1 MNRRQKI
8 IVSVTGIFLVL
19 LLLVGLTYAYFL
31 TRITGNTN
39 DKSIS
44 VSTANLALVY
54 RDGNGLIEPD
64 TEIMPGSVLDSKTF
78 TVTNE
83 GNDTTEYVV
92 VIEDTSVTYAQTIEV
107 NGVTQTAGD
116 TTTFESNDFVYTL
129 TCKSYENY
137 GEATQA
143 ESGTCNGVDAEATF
157 PIKGG
162 ILIGNNAEVGKT
174 HAYSLTVTYK
184 ETGVDQSADMNK
196 ILTAKVNIADP
207 NGFNPYVGDK
217 GSLAYTIINNAVTVT
232 SAEKE
237 DGYAEYRALPLTT
250 PAVETTMTYA
260 DNGAGT
266 ESTRNYITTK
276 TFTATNAA
284 KYYITYGDTATYTTN
299 YTITNKDGSALKA
312 VLVSTGYETLKG
324 KYIVTNS
331 GSTSTSPVSGS
342 GKSKIYYVTN
352 ATSTTIET
360 LELSGG
366 LASNEKYITY
376 GDSYKF
382 DKSTGTYTLQN
393 VQVVKYKEGYKA
405 LVGKYVVNTSGANT
419 ATTATSTNL
428 LSIYLVTGNSTETKM
443 TYKTITKKS
452 TEESYG
458 SAERTLTTT
467 ADEYGT
473 SYYFRGDVE
482 NNYLTFNNGNND
494 TCWRIVRIEGDGA
507 IKMVLADATAGCSE
521 ATLAKTDSAYIGT
534 GDYGYDASNF
544 ADYENSAA
552 RTSSMKY
559 KFNEWFTTNLTS
571 VSSKLKTTTA
581 CIGDTTNAYTDA
593 GVLMTETEKQNAITN
608 YSSFYYNSNIRLY
621 GTGQTANATLMCN
634 ATGGKTAETQIF
646 PLTADEVVF
655 AGGKAGA
662 YNYAYY
668 LRDNATTGWW
678 WTLSPASFYGNHG
691 RDSAF
696 LVYSS
701 GLVDFGGHVST
712 DRGSLRPAVSLASGT
727 QFLSGDGS
735 IGNPYKIK

>member
-19 LLLVGLTYAYFL
+19 LILVGLTYAYFL
-31 TRITGNTN
+31 TQIQGN
-39 DKSIS
+39 DKSKSIS

-54 RDGNGLIEPD
+54 RDGNGVIEPD
-64 TEIMPGSVLDSKTF
+64 TEIMPGTTIDSKTF

-92 VIEDTSVTYAQTIEV
+92 VIEDVVVTSVSTGTS
-107 NGVTQTAGD
+107 
-116 TTTFESNDFVYTL
+116 TTFESNDFVYTL
-129 TCKSYENY
+129 SCKSYENY

-143 ESGTCNGVDAEATF
+143 ESGTCNGVDTQATF

-162 ILIGNNAEVGKT
+162 ILIGNSAEVGKT
-174 HAYSLTVTYK
+174 HSYTLTVTYK

-196 ILTAKVNIADP
+196 TLTAKVNIKDP

-237 DGYAEYRALPLTT
+237 DGYAEYRPTPLTI
-250 PAVETTMTYA
+250 PAVEATMTYV

-266 ESTRNYITTK
+266 ESTKNYVLTK

-284 KYYITYGDTATYTTN
+284 KYYITYGDTYSYTTN

-324 KYIVTNS
+324 KYIV
-331 GSTSTSPVSGS
+331 STSGATSSSPVSGS
-342 GKSKIYYVTN
+342 GKSSIYYVTN
-352 ATSTTIET
+352 ATATTIEYIT
-360 LELSGG
+360 LSSG
-366 LASNEKYITY
+366 LAANEKYITY

-382 DKSTGTYTLQN
+382 DKSTGNYTLNN
-393 VQVVKYKEGYKA
+393 VKVVKYNEGYKT
-405 LVGKYVVNTSGANT
+405 LVGKYVVDTSGSNSAT
-419 ATTATSTNL
+419 AVAATNKS
-428 LSIYLVTGNSTETKM
+428 SIYLVTGNSTETKM

-452 TEESYG
+452 TEDSYG
-458 SAERTLTTT
+458 SAESTLTTT

-473 SYYFRGDVE
+473 SYYYRGDVE

-494 TCWRIVRIEGDGA
+494 TCWRIVRIEGDGS
-507 IKMVLADATAGCSE
+507 IKIVLADATAGCST
-521 ATLAKTDSAYIGT
+521 ATLAKTNSAYIGT
-534 GDYGYDASNF
+534 GDYGYTDDYK

-559 KFNEWFTTNLTS
+559 KFNIFLNGGNFTSYDSNYNEETKTYTAWS
-571 VSSKLKTTTA
+571 AAAKAKLKTTTA
-581 CIGDTTNAYTDA
+581 CIGDTTTKYDYN
-593 GVLMTETEKQNAITN
+593 GAITTSTN
-608 YSSFYYNSNIRLY
+608 EYYFDSYVRLY
-621 GTGQTANATLMCN
+621 GKGQTANATLMCN
-634 ATGGKTAETQIF
+634 ATGGKTSATQIF

-662 YNYAYY
+662 NNYTYY

-678 WTLSPASFYGNHG
+678 
-691 RDSAF
+691 
-696 LVYSS
+696 
-701 GLVDFGGHVST
+701 
-712 DRGSLRPAVSLASGT
+712 
-727 QFLSGDGS
+727 
-735 IGNPYKIK
+735 